1 MQTVTAAALPDAGR
15 YSRDNLS
22 ATISFRDGSLANLLY
37 LANGDRA
44 VAKEYFEVF
53 CGGSIARM
61 DDFKTLSLSR
71 DGKTE
76 IFKGG
81 RDKGHHRE
89 MELTIEAMEQG
100 KDAPI
105 PFAELLEVTEAT
117 FAVEEAI
124 RTQRT
129 VGLDARPARKQERK

>member
-1 MQTVTAAALPDAGR
+1 MFVT
-15 YSRDNLS
+15 
-22 ATISFRDGSLANLLY
+22 ILY
-37 LANGDRA
+37 AANGDRA
-44 VAKEYFEVF
+44 VALECFEVF

-76 IFKGG
+76 TFEGG
-81 RDKGHHRE
+81 RDKGHRRE
-89 MELTIEAMEQG
+89 IELTIEAMEKG

-105 PFAELLEVTEAT
+105 PFAELLEVTDAT
-117 FAVEEAI
+117 LAVEEGI

-129 VGLDARPARKQERK
+129 VDLKTNLYGIV

>member
-1 MQTVTAAALPDAGR
+1 MFVT
-15 YSRDNLS
+15 
-22 ATISFRDGSLANLLY
+22 ILY
-37 LANGDRA
+37 AANGDRA
-44 VAKEYFEVF
+44 VAREYFEVF

-76 IFKGG
+76 TFKGG
-81 RDKGHHRE
+81 RDKGHRRE
-89 MELTIEAMEQG
+89 MELTIEAMERG

-105 PFAELLEVTEAT
+105 PFAELIEVTEAT

-129 VGLDARPARKQERK
+129 VCSDAGAADSSGAR